1 MVAGVY
7 KYLLRIDLNGRL
19 LFVAGEEQLMYLV
32 KHVVWLCLQLARLC
46 FGLLH
51 LVSWEMI
58 WGGGSWG

>member
-51 LVSWEMI
+51 LV
-58 WGGGSWG
+58 